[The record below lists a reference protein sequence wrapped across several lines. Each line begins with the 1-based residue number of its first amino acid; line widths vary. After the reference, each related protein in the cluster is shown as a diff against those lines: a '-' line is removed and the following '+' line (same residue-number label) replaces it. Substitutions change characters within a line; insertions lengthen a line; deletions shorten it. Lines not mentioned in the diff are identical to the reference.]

1 MSKKIVDLN
10 NIARFAS
17 ALDSRMKNKI
27 AIEEL
32 RARVEESNLSQG
44 INEVRTMLGGKSL
57 VYITQAEY
65 NDLSEE
71 ERNNEDI
78 MYFITDAEDLS
89 HTHDNLEL
97 LNSLDEEYFA
107 DLDSEINEL
116 TTNITNEIGRATEK
130 ENEIIA
136 EVARVEG
143 MLGGKSFVY
152 LTQAEYNNLTEEERN
167 DESIIYCITDAGNTS
182 HEHAN
187 QEFLDSLDQ
196 EVFDNLNQDIDEVR
210 NMLGGKSIKYVT
222 QAEYDELTEA
232 ELNDDAVVYFVTDA
246 ADMSHEHANQEFLD
260 GLNQEVLDAKQDK
273 EDQNLL
279 TENKTIVGAINEL
292 QTLSEELDIDIFN
305 ATAKTIELDIKKLDK
320 EEFDAALGNLDFEDM
335 SNDIFDL
342 QAKAIELETYKA
354 DKEYVDNK
362 LSTTVQNISP
372 VNNVLTLTTN
382 KYQKTVIANETEIV
396 FPQVTELTELH
407 LYFDKNDND
416 EMNLILPDNCKWR
429 VDPNI
434 EDASAYEL
442 IAVYNTSYWLVNIVS
457 YSDDN
462 TLSL

>member
-1 MSKKIVDLN
+1 MADKKLL
-10 NIARFAS
+10 
-17 ALDSRMKNKI
+17 ALDGLDLI
-27 AIEEL
+27 AKTL
-32 RARVEESNLSQG
+32 
-44 INEVRTMLGGKSL
+44 
-57 VYITQAEY
+57 Y
-65 NDLSEE
+65 
-71 ERNNEDI
+71 ERNKGLI
-78 MYFITDAEDLS
+78 R
-89 HTHDNLEL
+89 
-97 LNSLDEEYFA
+97 
-107 DLDSEINEL
+107 SESD
-116 TTNITNEIGRATEK
+116 RAIAK
-130 ENEIIA
+130 ENALLDDINS
-136 EVARVEG
+136 VRN

-152 LTQAEYNNLTEEERN
+152 LTQAEYDNLTEEERN
-167 DESIIYCITDAGNTS
+167 DESIIYCITDAGNMS

-187 QEFLDSLDQ
+187 QEFLDSLNQ

-210 NMLGGKSIKYVT
+210 DMLGGKSIKYVT
-222 QAEYDELTEA
+222 QVEYDELTEE
-232 ELNDDAVVYFVTDA
+232 ELNDDAVVYFITDA

-260 GLNQEVLDAKQDK
+260 GLNQEVIDAKQDK

-292 QTLSEELDIDIFN
+292 QTLSEELDTDIFN

-320 EEFDAALGNLDFEDM
+320 EEFDAALGDLNFEDM

-362 LSTTVQNISP
+362 LSTMDAITLNGYSIWVGTAEELEQIVERDPDTLYFEIDNDNDDQEEVETVQNISP

-382 KYQKTVIANETEIV
+382 KYQKTVVANETEIV

-407 LYFDKNDND
+407 LYFDKNDNE

-442 IAVYNTSYWLVNIVS
+442 IAIYNTSYWLVNIVS